1 MKISKSLSLVALAA
15 GLGLASLGASAADM
29 NNKCS
34 DMVYKKEFLDK
45 YPKAPAV
52 CRTVSVK
59 NGVHSAMFSGKIVGM
74 EKGSITVQFTNVAG
88 DPVGGMDPL
97 TFTPAAGAKLHVNG
111 KTESYKDLKKGDKL
125 DFWVSENRVG
135 VVTDPEE
142 VTTVTPGKP

>member
-1 MKISKSLSLVALAA
+1 MTRMKFLTLATVAT
-15 GLGLASLGASAADM
+15 GLGLASMVGNAADM

-34 DMVYKKEFLDK
+34 DMTYKKEFLDK

-59 NGVHSAMFSGKIVGM
+59 NGVHSAMFSGKVVGM
-74 EKGSITVQFTNVAG
+74 DKGSVTVQFTNVVG
-88 DPVGGMDPL
+88 DPVAGMDPL
-97 TFTPAAGAKLHVNG
+97 TFTPTSGSKLHVNG
-111 KTESYKDLKKGDKL
+111 KVESYKDLKKGDKL

>member
-1 MKISKSLSLVALAA
+1 MTRTKFLTLATLA
-15 GLGLASLGASAADM
+15 TGLGLASMVGSAADM

-34 DMVYKKEFLDK
+34 DMTYKKEFLDK

-59 NGVHSAMFSGKIVGM
+59 NGVHSAMFSGRVMGVD
-74 EKGSITVQFTNVAG
+74 KGSVTVQFTNVVG
-88 DPVGGMDPL
+88 DPVAGMDPL
-97 TFTPAAGAKLHVNG
+97 TFTPASGAKLHVNG